1 MGDWKPREP
10 VRLHGGPGLQ
20 LNWTQET
27 GRLEGEGGRE
37 RRVRQEGR
45 IRACASEEENF
56 NWRQFV
62 ESPGGWN
69 PPGSSRLL
77 SFTRMTTLYTVTPL
91 VFKPSTFVHPSLFLL
106 SPIFPPFS
114 PPSPS
119 STLRHPFLP
128 LRSKRFYILNI
139 MLKMKRCYIEC
150 FN

>member
-91 VFKPSTFVHPSLFLL
+91 VFKPSTFVHLRRHFYFHRFFLLFLPP
-106 SPIFPPFS
+106 PIIHSILF
-114 PPSPS
+114 
-119 STLRHPFLP
+119 FLAIQE
-128 LRSKRFYILNI
+128 ILYFKYHVKNEE
-139 MLKMKRCYIEC
+139 MLYRM
-150 FN
+150 F